1 MLTRALT
8 AVGLPTTRAY
18 ELALRVEQD
27 LAVYGDSALEL
38 EHLEE
43 LARSVVGEEEGAAA
57 VRKLR
62 LYREFRRLDLPIVV
76 MIGGGTGSGKSS
88 VATEVAHRL
97 GITRVTST
105 DVIRHTMRA
114 FFSEK
119 FMPTIHYSSFEA
131 GRAHRRGEDG
141 NRVLAGFLDQTRNVL
156 VGMGAVIERALCRA
170 LVDRARGRAPRPG
183 LLPPIEGALT
193 IHCVLQIEDPDA
205 HAAHFWIRDAT
216 SEGLRPVQRY
226 LDALD
231 GHPADPVRDRRA
243 RAPARRAGDREP
255 QHRVDDHRG
264 DGPRALE
271 RRGAPGRR
279 RRRRPLSRCSWPRCG
294 RRVSSSRWCCSSRPA
309 APARAR
315 CARARRT
322 RSRRPTGRWRSSS
335 TSSQADVPAG
345 YRPQGSQESGRR
357 EVRRRTW
364 AG

>member
-1 MLTRALT
+1 MSEFPHTEPPYSQSMLTRALT

-27 LAVYGDSALEL
+27 LATQGESALEL

-43 LARSVVGEEEGAAA
+43 LTRSVLGEDEGAAA

-62 LYREFRRLDLPIVV
+62 LYREFQRLDLPIVV

-114 FFSEK
+114 FFSEG

-131 GRAHRRGEDG
+131 GRAHWREEDD
-141 NRVLAGFLDQTRNVL
+141 NPVLSGFLDQTRNVL
-156 VGMGAVIERALCRA
+156 VGMGAVIERALAERWSIVLEGVH
-170 LVDRARGRAPRPG
+170 LVPG
-183 LLPPIEGALT
+183 LLPPIDGALAV
-193 IHCVLQIEDPDA
+193 HCVLQIENRDA

-231 GHPADPVRDRRA
+231 DIRLIQGAIVQRAQRHEVPVIENTNIELTITTVMDLVLSSVEAKQGVAA
-243 RAPARRAGDREP
+243 RG
-255 QHRVDDHRG
+255 
-264 DGPRALE
+264 
-271 RRGAPGRR
+271 
-279 RRRRPLSRCSWPRCG
+279 
-294 RRVSSSRWCCSSRPA
+294 
-309 APARAR
+309 
-315 CARARRT
+315 
-322 RSRRPTGRWRSSS
+322 
-335 TSSQADVPAG
+335 
-345 YRPQGSQESGRR
+345 
-357 EVRRRTW
+357 
-364 AG
+364 

>member
-27 LAVYGDSALEL
+27 LASHGDSALDL

-43 LARSVVGEEEGAAA
+43 LARSVVGEDEGAAA
-57 VRKLR
+57 VRKLL
-62 LYREFRRLDLPIVV
+62 LYREFQRLDLPIVL

-114 FFSEK
+114 FFSEG

-131 GRAHRRGEDG
+131 GRAHWREDDEESP
-141 NRVLAGFLDQTRNVL
+141 VAGFLDQTRNVL
-156 VGMGAVIERALCRA
+156 VGMGAVIERALSERWSIVLEGVH
-170 LVDRARGRAPRPG
+170 LVPG

-193 IHCVLQIEDPDA
+193 VHCVLQIENRDA

-231 GHPADPVRDRRA
+231 DIRLIQRTIV
-243 RAPARRAGDREP
+243 E
-255 QHRVDDHRG
+255 
-264 DGPRALE
+264 
-271 RRGAPGRR
+271 
-279 RRRRPLSRCSWPRCG
+279 
-294 RRVSSSRWCCSSRPA
+294 
-309 APARAR
+309 
-315 CARARRT
+315 RARRHEVPVIENTNIERTITTVMDLVLSSVET
-322 RSRRPTGRWRSSS
+322 RQGIAGGAGR
-335 TSSQADVPAG
+335 
-345 YRPQGSQESGRR
+345 
-357 EVRRRTW
+357 
-364 AG
+364 

>member
-1 MLTRALT
+1 MSDMHPVEPPYSKTMLTRALT

-27 LAVYGDSALEL
+27 LALYGDAALEL

-114 FFSEK
+114 FFSEQ

-131 GRAHRRGEDG
+131 WRAHRGEDDA
-141 NRVLAGFLDQTRNVL
+141 NNVLTGFLDQTRNVL
-156 VGMGAVIERALCRA
+156 VGMGAVIERALSERWSIVLEGVH
-170 LVDRARGRAPRPG
+170 LVPG
-183 LLPPIEGALT
+183 MLPPIEGALVV
-193 IHCVLQIEDPDA
+193 HCVLQIADPDA

-226 LDALD
+226 LDALPD
-231 GHPADPVRDRRA
+231 IRLIQSAIVDRAVR
-243 RAPARRAGDREP
+243 
-255 QHRVDDHRG
+255 HRVPVIENRNIERTITTVMDLVLSSVETSRG
-264 DGPRALE
+264 VPSG
-271 RRGAPGRR
+271 
-279 RRRRPLSRCSWPRCG
+279 
-294 RRVSSSRWCCSSRPA
+294 
-309 APARAR
+309 
-315 CARARRT
+315 
-322 RSRRPTGRWRSSS
+322 TGR
-335 TSSQADVPAG
+335 
-345 YRPQGSQESGRR
+345 
-357 EVRRRTW
+357 
-364 AG
+364 

>member
-1 MLTRALT
+1 VNEIQPQEPPYSNAMLTRALT

-27 LAVYGDSALEL
+27 LARQGDSALEL

-62 LYREFRRLDLPIVV
+62 LYREFQRLDLPIVV

-114 FFSEK
+114 FFSEA

-131 GRAHRRGEDG
+131 GREVRHEEDE
-141 NRVLAGFLDQTRNVL
+141 NPVLTGFLDQTRNVL
-156 VGMGAVIERALCRA
+156 VGMGAVIERALSERWSIVLEGVH
-170 LVDRARGRAPRPG
+170 LVPG
-183 LLPPIEGALT
+183 LLPPIDGALM
-193 IHCVLQIEDPDA
+193 IHCILQIADREA

-216 SEGLRPVQRY
+216 SVGLRPVQRY

-231 GHPADPVRDRRA
+231 DIRLIQSAIV
-243 RAPARRAGDREP
+243 E
-255 QHRVDDHRG
+255 
-264 DGPRALE
+264 
-271 RRGAPGRR
+271 
-279 RRRRPLSRCSWPRCG
+279 
-294 RRVSSSRWCCSSRPA
+294 
-309 APARAR
+309 
-315 CARARRT
+315 RARRY
-322 RSRRPTGRWRSSS
+322 
-335 TSSQADVPAG
+335 DVPVIENRNIEQTITDVMDLVLSSVEA
-345 YRPQGSQESGRR
+345 RQVA
-357 EVRRRTW
+357 VRT
-364 AG
+364 

>member
-1 MLTRALT
+1 MSDIHPVEPPYSKTMLTRALT

-27 LAVYGDSALEL
+27 LALYGDAALEL
-38 EHLEE
+38 EHLED
-43 LARSVVGEEEGAAA
+43 LARSVVGEEEGTAA

-114 FFSEK
+114 FFSEQ

-131 GRAHRRGEDG
+131 GRAHRADEDA
-141 NRVLAGFLDQTRNVL
+141 NQVLAGFLDQTRNVL
-156 VGMGAVIERALCRA
+156 VGMGAVIERALAERWSIVLEGVH
-170 LVDRARGRAPRPG
+170 LVPG
-183 LLPPIEGALT
+183 LLPPIDGALT

-226 LDALD
+226 IDALD
-231 GHPADPVRDRRA
+231 DIRLIQSAIV
-243 RAPARRAGDREP
+243 E
-255 QHRVDDHRG
+255 
-264 DGPRALE
+264 
-271 RRGAPGRR
+271 
-279 RRRRPLSRCSWPRCG
+279 
-294 RRVSSSRWCCSSRPA
+294 
-309 APARAR
+309 
-315 CARARRT
+315 RARRH
-322 RSRRPTGRWRSSS
+322 
-335 TSSQADVPAG
+335 DVPVLENRNIEWTITAVMDLVLSSVETRQGVVGSAG
-345 YRPQGSQESGRR
+345 R
-357 EVRRRTW
+357 
-364 AG
+364 

>member
-1 MLTRALT
+1 MSDIHPVEPPYSKTMLTRALT

-27 LAVYGDSALEL
+27 LALYGDAALEL
-38 EHLEE
+38 EHLED
-43 LARSVVGEEEGAAA
+43 LARSVVGEEEGTAA

-114 FFSEK
+114 FFSEQ

-131 GRAHRRGEDG
+131 GRAHRADEDG
-141 NRVLAGFLDQTRNVL
+141 NQVLAGFLDQTRNVL
-156 VGMGAVIERALCRA
+156 VGMGAVIERALAERWSIVLEGVH
-170 LVDRARGRAPRPG
+170 LVPG
-183 LLPPIEGALT
+183 LLPPIDGALT

-226 LDALD
+226 IDALD
-231 GHPADPVRDRRA
+231 DIRLIQSAIV
-243 RAPARRAGDREP
+243 E
-255 QHRVDDHRG
+255 
-264 DGPRALE
+264 
-271 RRGAPGRR
+271 
-279 RRRRPLSRCSWPRCG
+279 
-294 RRVSSSRWCCSSRPA
+294 
-309 APARAR
+309 
-315 CARARRT
+315 RARRH
-322 RSRRPTGRWRSSS
+322 
-335 TSSQADVPAG
+335 DVPVLENRNIEWTITAVMDLVLSSVETRQGVVGSAG
-345 YRPQGSQESGRR
+345 R
-357 EVRRRTW
+357 
-364 AG
+364 

>member
-1 MLTRALT
+1 MSDMHPVEPPYSKTMLTRALT

-27 LAVYGDSALEL
+27 LALYGDAALEL
-38 EHLEE
+38 GHLEE
-43 LARSVVGEEEGAAA
+43 LARSVMGEEEGTAA

-114 FFSEK
+114 FFSEQ

-131 GRAHRRGEDG
+131 GRAHRSDEDG
-141 NRVLAGFLDQTRNVL
+141 NQVLAGFLDQTRNVL
-156 VGMGAVIERALCRA
+156 VGMGAVIERALAERWSIVLEGVH
-170 LVDRARGRAPRPG
+170 LVPG

-231 GHPADPVRDRRA
+231 DIRLIQSAIV
-243 RAPARRAGDREP
+243 E
-255 QHRVDDHRG
+255 
-264 DGPRALE
+264 
-271 RRGAPGRR
+271 
-279 RRRRPLSRCSWPRCG
+279 
-294 RRVSSSRWCCSSRPA
+294 
-309 APARAR
+309 
-315 CARARRT
+315 RARRH
-322 RSRRPTGRWRSSS
+322 
-335 TSSQADVPAG
+335 DVPVLENRNIEWTITAVMDLVLSSVETRQGVAG
-345 YRPQGSQESGRR
+345 TAGR
-357 EVRRRTW
+357 
-364 AG
+364 